1 MEKLHPGAKWLFRIQ
16 SYVGFLILFIFFAV
30 SFIIN
35 SVEKG
40 AGFSSLLLISLLIL
54 LGYILLTEI
63 FVRWAYRNW
72 KYELTQD
79 SLKIEK
85 GVIIKKYKSI
95 PYERIQNV
103 DITRG
108 IIARIVGFSTI
119 DIQTAGY
126 SAYAAKGGM
135 GQSEGH
141 LPALSI
147 EAAEKIREFLM
158 KKITGRKQGL

>member
-1 MEKLHPGAKWLFRIQ
+1 MDKLHPGAKWMFRIQ
-16 SYVGFLILFIFFAV
+16 TYFGLIILLIFIAFPIHVKFALSGYS
-30 SFIIN
+30 SFIIYL
-35 SVEKG
+35 VPI
-40 AGFSSLLLISLLIL
+40 LLI
-54 LGYILLTEI
+54 YIVIAEI
-63 FVRWAYRNW
+63 FIHWAYNNW
-72 KYELTQD
+72 QYELTQD

-95 PYERIQNV
+95 PYERVQNV

-108 IIARIVGFSTI
+108 IIARIFGFSTI

-126 SAYAAKGGM
+126 SAYAAKGGV

-147 EAAEKIREFLM
+147 DQAERIRDFLM
-158 KKITGRKQGL
+158 KKITGKKQGL